1 MKRAFIFLALLGLT
15 HPLWSADNEIQ
26 KVITELEFKWAEAQ
40 KLGHAK
46 VVAPMLAE
54 GFFNTDAD
62 GQTYGKEKLLSN
74 LKGGQWEQNG
84 VRDVKVMA
92 YGNTAIATGTW
103 EGKGIDGDGTKNR
116 PCGTMDRHVGEDAG
130 REVAMR
136 GQPADFYAEALRR
149 KVTGMVAV

>member
-54 GFFNTDAD
+54 GFVNTDAE
-62 GQTYGKEKLLSN
+62 GQAYGKEKLLSN

-84 VRDVKVMA
+84 ISDVKVTV
-92 YGNTAIATGTW
+92 YGSTAIATGAW
-103 EGKGIDGDGTKNR
+103 AGKGIDGDGTKV
-116 PCGTMDRHVGEDAG
+116 DRAERWTDTWVKMPGG
-130 REVAMR
+130 KWQCVASQQTSTPKR
-136 GQPADFYAEALRR
+136 
-149 KVTGMVAV
+149 

>member
-1 MKRAFIFLALLGLT
+1 VKRAFILLALLCLT
-15 HPLWSADNEIQ
+15 HPLWSANNETQ

-54 GFFNTDAD
+54 GFVNTDAD

-84 VRDVKVMA
+84 ISDVKVTV
-92 YGNTAIATGTW
+92 YGNTAIATGAW
-103 EGKGIDGDGTKNR
+103 AGKGIDGHETKI
-116 PCGTMDRHVGEDAG
+116 DRAERWTDTWVKMPGG
-130 REVAMR
+130 KWQCVASQQTSTPKR
-136 GQPADFYAEALRR
+136 
-149 KVTGMVAV
+149 

>member
-54 GFFNTDAD
+54 VILRSHQGRSVGALFN
-62 GQTYGKEKLLSN
+62 E
-74 LKGGQWEQNG
+74 
-84 VRDVKVMA
+84 
-92 YGNTAIATGTW
+92 
-103 EGKGIDGDGTKNR
+103 
-116 PCGTMDRHVGEDAG
+116 
-130 REVAMR
+130 
-136 GQPADFYAEALRR
+136 
-149 KVTGMVAV
+149 

>member
-46 VVAPMLAE
+46 VAAPMLAE

-103 EGKGIDGDGTKNR
+103 EGKGIDGDGTKI
-116 PCGTMDRHVGEDAG
+116 DRAERWTDTWVKMPGG
-130 REVAMR
+130 KWQCVASQQTSTPKR
-136 GQPADFYAEALRR
+136 
-149 KVTGMVAV
+149 